1 MLFLISVALMDARRT
16 SLKDGANVFS
26 NPEAAPLPTAVA
38 CRWALVAQKIPTQTC
53 VIRRFL
59 KTPQRES
66 LMLSPSEEFKEGKW
80 SVIFSFLT
88 QLIGTS
94 LDFREPLER
103 SFDV

>member
-16 SLKDGANVFS
+16 SLKYGANVFS
-26 NPEAAPLPTAVA
+26 SPEAAPLPTAVA
-38 CRWALVAQKIPTQTC
+38 RWAVVAQKSPTQTC

-66 LMLSPSEEFKEGKW
+66 LMLSPSEESKEGKW